1 MSPQARR
8 EAVTAMRAKT
18 GISERRACA
27 LIGLSRTVLHYER
40 RTCGRREALRGRVVS
55 LAAQR
60 RRFGYRRIHALL
72 RREGEHVNVKCVHRL
87 YREERLQVQRRR
99 RRKGVAVERRPLV
112 EPERPNQVWSMDF
125 VSDALEHGR
134 RLKCLTIVD
143 DFSKE
148 SVDIVVDHGI
158 SGHYVT
164 RVLDAIAR
172 FRPLPQTLRTDQ
184 GPEFTGRALDQWA
197 YERGI
202 ELRLIEAGKPT
213 QNAYVESFNGKFRDE
228 CLNEHWFGSLA
239 EARAIVA
246 AWRVDYNERRP
257 HSALGYRTPAEHA
270 AEWRASQRDGD
281 ERSNEVLR

>member
-1 MSPQARR
+1 M
-8 EAVTAMRAKT
+8 
-18 GISERRACA
+18 
-27 LIGLSRTVLHYER
+27 
-40 RTCGRREALRGRVVS
+40 
-55 LAAQR
+55 
-60 RRFGYRRIHALL
+60 
-72 RREGEHVNVKCVHRL
+72 
-87 YREERLQVQRRR
+87 
-99 RRKGVAVERRPLV
+99 
-112 EPERPNQVWSMDF
+112 
-125 VSDALEHGR
+125 
-134 RLKCLTIVD
+134 
-143 DFSKE
+143 
-148 SVDIVVDHGI
+148 VDHGI
-158 SGHYVT
+158 SGQFVT

-239 EARAIVA
+239 EARAIVS

-270 AEWRASQRDGD
+270 AEWRARQRDGE
-281 ERSNEVLR
+281 ERSSEVLR